1 MTSILLDQVPQLRR
15 EVNRAKIV
23 VSQTATASFKLSIP
37 EPGTSDHIRPF
48 FWVPSD
54 VTEEQLP
61 RIVEKNI
68 ALCWLQLANPKNGGW
83 KPVVQPKGWSYD
95 KVESLWK
102 WNKGTK
108 LNITVMHVVFPPDH
122 PHYKEG
128 SDTYLIRYP
137 DHSLIR
143 WRSDKPSG
151 GPIHLSDDI
160 AASMQAKG
168 LFKVQEWDTPDGK
181 NKLEEIE
188 YNNQSDE
195 EESES
200 R

>member
-1 MTSILLDQVPQLRR
+1 MASILLDQVPQLRR

-23 VSQTATASFKLSIP
+23 VSQTATASFELSIP

-68 ALCWLQLANPKNGGW
+68 ALCWLQMANPKNGGW

-108 LNITVMHVVFPPDH
+108 LNIAVMHVVFPPDH
-122 PHYKEG
+122 PTPQHNFIKERVLPCL
-128 SDTYLIRYP
+128 SVYSFLSTHIPTYLSSVSPYSP
-137 DHSLIR
+137 PCTSFQYL
-143 WRSDKPSG
+143 
-151 GPIHLSDDI
+151 
-160 AASMQAKG
+160 
-168 LFKVQEWDTPDGK
+168 
-181 NKLEEIE
+181 
-188 YNNQSDE
+188 
-195 EESES
+195 
-200 R
+200 